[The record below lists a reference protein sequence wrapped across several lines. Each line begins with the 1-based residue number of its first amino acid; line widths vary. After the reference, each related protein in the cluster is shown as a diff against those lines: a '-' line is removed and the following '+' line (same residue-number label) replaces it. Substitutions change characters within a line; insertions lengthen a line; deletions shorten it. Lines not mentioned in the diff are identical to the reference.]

1 MSQIDML
8 INKIKDN
15 KSSSSKYNKINGI
28 DGLLWINLDSS
39 KDRKKKMKKTIKK
52 IDVTKIRI
60 SGVDGLNYNV
70 IDNFIENKNDLKQVS
85 NLKNTELAL
94 TLSHFKVFDTIKNLS
109 GKYFMVCEDDISL
122 ENVKYFN
129 LNLKDIIKNSPDF
142 DILTLYKTK
151 LNKLDNMYTDLN
163 KYNKVEKYDHIW
175 GSVAY
180 IITKKFAKKLS
191 SIIKYNSITNKFII
205 NTDKE
210 ISQSDVFVF
219 SLGKTFVYKYNFI
232 STGISKSLI
241 HLNDAKCHKNLHE
254 KSIINQL
261 KYILADF
268 T

>member
-1 MSQIDML
+1 MAQI
-8 INKIKDN
+8 NTFIKDN
-15 KSSSSKYNKINGI
+15 KSSSSSKYNKINGI

-39 KDRKKKMKKTIKK
+39 KDRKKKMKKIIKK
-52 IDVTKIRI
+52 IDVPKIRI
-60 SGVDGLNYNV
+60 SGVDGINYNV
-70 IDNFIENKNDLKQVS
+70 IDKFIENKNDVKQVN

-94 TLSHFKVFDTIKNLS
+94 TLSHFKVFNTIKELS

-122 ENVKYFN
+122 KNIKYFN
-129 LNLKDIIKNSPDF
+129 LDLKDIIKNSPDF

-151 LNKLDNMYTDLN
+151 LNKLNNIYTDLN
-163 KYNKVEKYDHIW
+163 KFNKVEKYDHIW

-191 SIIKYNSITNKFII
+191 SIINYNSIIDKFII

-210 ISQSDVFVF
+210 ISQSDVFIF

-232 STGISKSLI
+232 STRVSKSLI
-241 HLNDAKCHKNLHE
+241 HLNDAKNHKNLHE

-261 KYILADF
+261 KYILDDF
-268 T
+268 S